1 MKFIIHPLLYFLML
15 IGEII
20 GIYLLNM
27 YLTKAKSNKKR
38 IFVGTLCFV
47 MVIFLLYVFL
57 FKYHKTLIRSI
68 LLFIGIFFYY
78 KFVNQTNIKNTFKQ
92 LILTFVSIIMLEVLI
107 QFFVGGLI
115 AEWQWVSDYFSF
127 IYAIYLAFLYMAIAL
142 LSITNISIIDVSQ
155 T

>member
-1 MKFIIHPLLYFLML
+1 
-15 IGEII
+15 
-20 GIYLLNM
+20 M
-27 YLTKAKSNKKR
+27 YLTKAKSDKKR
-38 IFVGTLCFV
+38 LLIGTLSFV
-47 MVIFLLYVFL
+47 MVIFLLDVFL

-78 KFVNQTNIKNTFKQ
+78 KYVNRANVKNTLKQ

-115 AEWQWVSDYFSF
+115 AEWQWVSDYFSY

>member
-15 IGEII
+15 ISEII

-27 YLTKAKSNKKR
+27 YLTKAKSDKKR
-38 IFVGTLCFV
+38 LLIGTLSFV
-47 MVIFLLYVFL
+47 MVIFLLDVFL

-78 KFVNQTNIKNTFKQ
+78 KYVNRANVKNTFKQ

-115 AEWQWVSDYFSF
+115 AEWQWVSDYFSY